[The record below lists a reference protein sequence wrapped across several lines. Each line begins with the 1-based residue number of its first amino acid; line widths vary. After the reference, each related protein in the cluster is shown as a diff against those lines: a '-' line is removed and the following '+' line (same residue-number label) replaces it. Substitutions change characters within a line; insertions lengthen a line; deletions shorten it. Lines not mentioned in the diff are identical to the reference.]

1 VFPAGPLRAPL
12 DAQLARAHALMI
24 VGDGD
29 AAAPIETAARRRG
42 MAILHGRLV
51 PDAGAIERLRAAPV
65 LAFAGI
71 GHPQKFFSTLT
82 AAGIALKATK
92 VFADHHPFS
101 ESDARELIEQ
111 ANQVGALLA
120 TTEKDAVRLRGA
132 GGAARAQLAERT
144 TALPVTLSVDDEENF
159 ARLLRERL
167 RPRA

>member
-1 VFPAGPLRAPL
+1 MTERCS
-12 DAQLARAHALMI
+12 
-24 VGDGD
+24 
-29 AAAPIETAARRRG
+29 RR
-42 MAILHGRLV
+42 V
-51 PDAGAIERLRAAPV
+51 
-65 LAFAGI
+65 
-71 GHPQKFFSTLT
+71 
-82 AAGIALKATK
+82 ATK